1 MSTKQPLRII
11 SPEPRLALA
20 LANRKKILLPDEIYE
35 YLTNWIQEV
44 GATMRSH
51 DFIVASMA
59 SYASSG
65 MITVLANR
73 LRESGRLEL
82 ISGLL
87 GFPKK

>member
-1 MSTKQPLRII
+1 
-11 SPEPRLALA
+11 
-20 LANRKKILLPDEIYE
+20 
-35 YLTNWIQEV
+35 
-44 GATMRSH
+44 MRSH